1 MQQNSEILIDYL
13 DNLLSGEESTQTEQW
28 IRQDPATARE
38 FGYLKLAVDTVRRD
52 AIQARVSSVRQ
63 SFENQVVRTVKPQG
77 AVVRRLYSGS
87 LRIAAVLVLFL
98 ISAVVYKYISVNNE
112 SVYKRQFSGYE
123 LGTLRGPGAHDS
135 QSEAYRNKNWND
147 VVAAYNAE
155 NNPTRKSVFLAA
167 MAQMELAH
175 FPQAVTLFEKI
186 LNPTDGGNDSFR
198 EDAEYYGALAYLR
211 NHQTD
216 KGLAL
221 LARIQAD
228 TSHTYWPLASKL
240 SAMDMKIIE
249 LKK

>member
-13 DNLLSGEESTQTEQW
+13 DNLLSGEESAQAEQW

-77 AVVRRLYSGS
+77 AVVRRLHSGS

-221 LARIQAD
+221 LGRIQAD

-240 SAMDMKIIE
+240 SAIDLKIIE